1 MYVSFKMVLFWYFES
16 MILIVIPQKLNSFQ
30 VLFYFRLI
38 YSTVHARL
46 FLEITFLFEKVAIVS
61 VM

>member
-1 MYVSFKMVLFWYFES
+1 

-30 VLFYFRLI
+30 DLVLFYFRLI
-38 YSTVHARL
+38 YSTVHATL
-46 FLEITFLFEKVAIVS
+46 FPEITFLFEKVAIVS